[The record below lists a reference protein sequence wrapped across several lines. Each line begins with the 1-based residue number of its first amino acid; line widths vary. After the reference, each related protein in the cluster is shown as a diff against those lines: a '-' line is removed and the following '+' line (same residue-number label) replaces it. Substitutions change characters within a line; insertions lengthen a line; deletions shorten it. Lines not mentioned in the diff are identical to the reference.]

1 MLQKLGLDEATSR
14 NDILVPIRLVAD
26 FEAASRVAI
35 HPAMWLSYIICFAY
49 QICGHKMMDHCT
61 HVPSRDKDATV
72 SRVSMVF

>member
-35 HPAMWLSYIICFAY
+35 PPAMWLSYSICF
-49 QICGHKMMDHCT
+49 G
-61 HVPSRDKDATV
+61 V
-72 SRVSMVF
+72 SSLWTQDDGPLHPRSKEEQGCHGE